1 MRARNREMK
10 IVDVKVN
17 DVEFV
22 ASNQFDDLVEHHKMM
37 RELIDT
43 PFVESQRSG
52 TARNKPCICDRITAS
67 EQSDIVTLVNQLLGE
82 IRNDALGTAIELWW
96 DAFV

>member
-1 MRARNREMK
+1 MGARNWEMK

-43 PFVESQRSG
+43 PFVESQRPRA
-52 TARNKPCICDRITAS
+52 ARNKPCICDRITAS